1 MPKLRHLRALAFY
14 AQATATAAVPDEPGR
29 VLAVLVASVYGRA
42 LLGYPGSARDWLVG
56 RVGIEPTTSGLKVRC
71 STD

>member
-1 MPKLRHLRALAFY
+1 MMAPEARTNVDRHARRSGGDSGHRAVSVELARL
-14 AQATATAAVPDEPGR
+14 ACRKDE
-29 VLAVLVASVYGRA
+29 
-42 LLGYPGSARDWLVG
+42 DQMVG